1 MILKE
6 RPTKEQIRE
15 DRPDFWFISNTAWNH
30 KDNKPN
36 ERRLLDWLIWNVESF
51 NVKTRIHYLMKYH
64 SFTESLIETVKIL
77 HKQGYRVFLDKNVF
91 MIWKPQI

>member
-15 DRPDFWFISNTAWNH
+15 DKPDFWLISNTSWNH

-36 ERRLLDWLIWNVESF
+36 ERKLLDWLIWNVQPF
-51 NVKTRIHYLMKYH
+51 DIKTKVHYLMKHH
-64 SFTESLIETVKIL
+64 SFTESLIGMVRLL
-77 HKQGYRVFLDKNVF
+77 HQHNHRVYLDKNIL
-91 MIWKPQI
+91 MIWKPEQ